1 MTGSVGWSR
10 GVLFGPVAGVLA
22 FVATDAFLR
31 SLQAPGA
38 QVGVNAAIYRLNLA
52 VAAVLAIVG
61 LGEAITTAKI
71 DGLSLAVVAVL
82 LLSEIS
88 PRRAARVPGGVT
100 WAALAMVAFGAVF
113 FLYKASSPPS
123 SAVLAFSR

>member
-1 MTGSVGWSR
+1 M
-10 GVLFGPVAGVLA
+10 LFGPVAGVLA
-22 FVATDAFLR
+22 FVAACAFLR

-61 LGEAITTAKI
+61 LGEGITTAKI
-71 DGLSLAVVAVL
+71 DGLSLAVVAVQ

-88 PRRAARVPGGVT
+88 PHRRC
-100 WAALAMVAFGAVF
+100 
-113 FLYKASSPPS
+113 
-123 SAVLAFSR
+123 